1 MSKSINFEATSA
13 IKNSDQLAD
22 FVSALRANLIQHSDE
37 WENLDLERFLA
48 AMEAWI
54 RSLDAYARNSG
65 DSSAMVPDWST
76 FAKILCAAK
85 VYE

>member
-1 MSKSINFEATSA
+1 VNNDINFEEISY
-13 IKNSDQLAD
+13 IENGDQLAD
-22 FVSALRANLIQHSDE
+22 FVNALRENLLQHSDE
-37 WENLDLERFLA
+37 WENLDLERFLT

-54 RSLDAYARNSG
+54 RSLNSYARNSG
-65 DSSAMVPDWST
+65 DSSVMVPTWST